1 MRFIFLIWLI
11 LINLSSLG
19 QNNGQFAQNDV
30 ISVFYLGFENN
41 TYLFKITN
49 KLDCRIDIRYRF
61 EQTPSVD
68 TSVLDSIYIS
78 IPHQSLPYV
87 KFIVK
92 PFPQS
97 VCILGG
103 SQIDMGLLEINTS
116 FGVLN
121 ISPNNFITNPR
132 NTSTTSVQIV
142 GGVLN
147 IDVGN
152 RKVLQ
157 TTIVYN
163 VNGEVLFRKKYLVNK
178 TINIPINTYFSSG
191 LNIIT
196 IRFEDR
202 FNDIFVLKYYKNS

>member
-1 MRFIFLIWLI
+1 MRFIFFIWLI

-30 ISVFYLGFENN
+30 INVFYLGYENN

-49 KLDCRIDIRYRF
+49 KLDCRIEIKYRF

-78 IPHQSLPYV
+78 IPYQSLPSV
-87 KFIVK
+87 KFTVK
-92 PFPQS
+92 PSPQS

-121 ISPNNFITNPR
+121 ISPSNFITNPR
-132 NTSTTSVQIV
+132 NINTTSVQII
-142 GGVLN
+142 GGVLKM
-147 IDVGN
+147 DVGN
-152 RKVLQ
+152 KTVLQ
-157 TTIVYN
+157 TTTIYN
-163 VNGEVLFRKKYLVNK
+163 ERGEMLFRKKYLVDK
-178 TINIPINTYFSSG
+178 SINIPINTYFSSG
-191 LNIIT
+191 FNLIT

-202 FNDIFVLKYYKNS
+202 FNDIFVLKYYKNP

>member
-30 ISVFYLGFENN
+30 INVFYLGYENN

-49 KLDCRIDIRYRF
+49 KLDCRIEIKYRF

-78 IPHQSLPYV
+78 IPYQSLPSI
-87 KFIVK
+87 KFTVK
-92 PFPQS
+92 PVPQS

-103 SQIDMGLLEINTS
+103 SKIDMGLLEIDAPGVVLNTS
-116 FGVLN
+116 
-121 ISPNNFITNPR
+121 SNNFITNPR
-132 NTSTTSVQIV
+132 NTSATSVQII
-142 GGVLN
+142 GGVLKM
-147 IDVGN
+147 DVGN
-152 RKVLQ
+152 KTVLQ
-157 TTIVYN
+157 TTTIYN
-163 VNGEVLFRKKYLVNK
+163 ERGEMLFRKKYLVDK
-178 TINIPINTYFSSG
+178 SINIPINTYFSSG

-202 FNDIFVLKYYKNS
+202 FNDIFVLKYYKNP